1 MKKKI
6 LILTGSRSEY
16 GILEPLIF
24 KLKKCKLFKVE
35 IAAFSAHLSKTY
47 GNTINEINFNKKIL
61 HKIRTHKNIKLSKI
75 TDIHSSI
82 IEGFIKF
89 NKFYKKREFDLVVV
103 LGDRYEILPPV
114 ILSFFLRIPIAH
126 IHGGEKTTGSTDD
139 IVRHVITKFSDYH
152 FVSTEEY
159 RNRVIQLGENPKNIF
174 KIGSLSCE
182 KIKSLNFLNRKKIEK
197 KLNIEFGKKNYLIT
211 FHTEINFLNEK
222 IFLNKLFKNL
232 LKEENT
238 KLFVTY
244 PNSDPGS
251 HRIIEIIEKFSKKHK
266 NNFYAFKS
274 LGSEIYF
281 SLMKKMDIVIGNSS
295 SGIIETP
302 YLKVP
307 TINVGKRQDGR
318 IVSKNIINCNYEC
331 SEINSCIKKIRSEKF
346 QKILKTTI
354 PRYGYIKSSQKIL
367 HVLKKINVSKNQ
379 KLKEFYDIKK

>member
-1 MKKKI
+1 MKKKL

-24 KLKKCKLFKVE
+24 KLKKSKLYKVE
-35 IAAFSAHLSKTY
+35 IAVFSAHLSKIY
-47 GNTINEINFNKKIL
+47 GNTVNDINFNKKIL
-61 HKIRTHKNIKLSKI
+61 HKIKTHKNINLSKI
-75 TDIHSSI
+75 TDINSSL

-89 NKFYKKREFDLVVV
+89 NKFFKKKKFDLVIV
-103 LGDRYEILPPV
+103 LGDRYEMLPPV

-139 IVRHVITKFSDYH
+139 VVRHVITKFSNYH

-182 KIKSLNFLNRKKIEK
+182 KIKSLNFLNKKKIEQR
-197 KLNIEFGKKNYLIT
+197 LNVEFGNKNYLIT
-211 FHTEINFLNEK
+211 FHTEINFLNERF
-222 IFLNKLFKNL
+222 FLNKLFKNL
-232 LKEENT
+232 LKDKNT

-251 HRIIEIIEKFSKKHK
+251 HRIIEIIEKFSKKNK

-274 LGSEIYF
+274 LGSKLYF
-281 SLMKKMDIVIGNSS
+281 SLMKNIDVVIGNSS

-302 YLKVP
+302 YLKAP
-307 TINVGKRQDGR
+307 TINVGKRQNGR
-318 IVSKNIINCNYEC
+318 IMSANIINCNYEY
-331 SEINSCIKKIRSEKF
+331 SEINSGIKKISSKKF
-346 QKILKTTI
+346 RKILKRTK
-354 PRYGYIKSSQKIL
+354 PGYGYIKSSEKIL
-367 HVLKKINVSKNQ
+367 NVLKKINLSK
-379 KLKEFYDIKK
+379 KIKIKEFYDIKK